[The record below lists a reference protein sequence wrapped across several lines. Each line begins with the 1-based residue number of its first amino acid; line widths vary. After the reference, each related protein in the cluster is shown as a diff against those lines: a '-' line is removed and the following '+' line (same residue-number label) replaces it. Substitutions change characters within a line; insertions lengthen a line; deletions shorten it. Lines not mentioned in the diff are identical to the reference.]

1 MNEKPY
7 ISRLVL
13 NNFSNYSHK
22 VFDFDENIN
31 IIIGNNGIGKTNI
44 LEAISI
50 FGDAKGLRNAD
61 TNELINMNNAKNND
75 YLFSLYIE
83 IKNYSTEKISIV
95 YQKDGDSFK
104 KNILVDGKQLK
115 KQMELNDILKINF
128 IIPQMDMFFLE
139 TSAVRRKFL
148 DKTIN
153 LLYINHYETVK
164 KYEFFVKE
172 RMKILTSDIK
182 DDKWLDIVEKKIV
195 ELGVS
200 IASLRNEVVG
210 ILNNIFDFYDISF
223 PVGIIKMQG
232 DVEELLSQEK
242 AGIVENMYLNILK
255 SNRDL
260 DFKTKKTNY
269 GIHKSDLIIIHK
281 TKDMPAR
288 LCSTG
293 EQKLLLISLII
304 IRCIFSKSINKGL
317 PILLLDEIFTH
328 LDQKTKSMLIQELK
342 KLNIQTFLT
351 GLYKNEFEN
360 LYGKLINI

>member
-13 NNFSNYSHK
+13 NNFRNYSYK
-22 VFDFDENIN
+22 VFDFSENNN

-50 FGDAKGLRNAD
+50 FGDAKGLRNAE
-61 TNELINMNNAKNND
+61 TNELININNSQND
-75 YLFSLYIE
+75 NYMFSLYME
-83 IKNYSTEKISIV
+83 IKNYDTEKISII

-104 KNILVDGKQLK
+104 KNILVNGKQIK
-115 KQMELNDILKINF
+115 KQAELNKILKINF

-139 TSAVRRKFL
+139 PSAIRRKFL

-153 LLYINHYETVK
+153 LLYINHYDTVK

-172 RMKILTSDIK
+172 RMKILNSDIK
-182 DDKWLDIVEKKIV
+182 NDKWLDIVEKKIA

-200 IASLRNEVVG
+200 IASLRNDVID

-223 PVGIIKMQG
+223 PIEIIKIQG
-232 DVEELLSQEK
+232 DIENLLKKEK
-242 AGIVENMYLNILK
+242 ASTAENTYLNILK
-255 SNRDL
+255 NNREI

-269 GIHKSDLIIIHK
+269 GVHKSDLVIIHK
-281 TKDMPAR
+281 TKNMPAK

-304 IRCIFSKSINKGL
+304 VRCIFSKNINKGL

-328 LDQKTKSMLIQELK
+328 LDQNTKLTLIRELK

-360 LYGKLINI
+360 LDGALINI